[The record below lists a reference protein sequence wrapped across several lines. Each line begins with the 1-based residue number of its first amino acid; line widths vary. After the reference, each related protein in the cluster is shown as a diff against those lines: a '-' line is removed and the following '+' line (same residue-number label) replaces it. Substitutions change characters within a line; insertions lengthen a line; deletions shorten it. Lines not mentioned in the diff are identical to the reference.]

1 MTQSEQ
7 YIIPFDAMQHELLA
21 QIAMLRSVDLGI
33 SPGRSEGVIQLLE
46 RLTLLGNDLRENNG
60 IVNVRAQVIAIAA
73 RIQRRNSVSDRTV
86 RYWRKDAEE
95 LGLVHTELV
104 SQKFGRREWNRYT
117 IFVSEI
123 RLVCAGAK
131 VAGSGRKWPE
141 MVAALGAEMVAAP
154 RAEMVAA
161 PRAEMVAAP
170 SNSSLKVKTNDNR
183 ERLVVVVAS
192 CGLGKAEEAVDTAL
206 GRLALS
212 NCDIEAR
219 IAAWKQLP
227 GDEQRPG
234 TLFNWLAKHGSFEAD
249 QTARLKSNAAKPR
262 PRVPDEL
269 RRQQAAEFDRQR
281 AATQE
286 AARSGP
292 GMLDDYLAGLR
303 QRETQTVANT

>member
-60 IVNVRAQVIAIAA
+60 IVNIRAQVIAIAA

-86 RYWRKDAEE
+86 RNWRKDAEQ
-95 LGLVHTELV
+95 LGLVRTELV

-117 IFVSEI
+117 IFVGEI
-123 RLVCAGAK
+123 RVLCAGGK
-131 VAGSGRKWPE
+131 VAGSGRKWP
-141 MVAALGAEMVAAP
+141 EMVAAP

-206 GRLALS
+206 GRLGLS
-212 NCDIEAR
+212 NDDIELR
-219 IAAWKQLP
+219 IAAWKSLP

-234 TLFNWLAKHGSFEAD
+234 TLFNWLAKRGSFEAT
-249 QTARLKSNAAKPR
+249 QRARIESAAAKPR

-269 RRQQAAEFDRQR
+269 RKQQAAEFDRARAAALEAAASGPSLMETYLAGRQR
-281 AATQE
+281 AAQPVTN
-286 AARSGP
+286 
-292 GMLDDYLAGLR
+292 L
-303 QRETQTVANT
+303 

>member
-86 RYWRKDAEE
+86 RNWRKDAEQ

-117 IFVSEI
+117 IFVGEI
-123 RLVCAGAK
+123 RVLCAGGK

-154 RAEMVAA
+154 G
-161 PRAEMVAAP
+161 AEMVAAP
-170 SNSSLKVKTNDNR
+170 SYGSSIVKTNDNR

-206 GRLALS
+206 GRLGLS
-212 NCDIEAR
+212 NDDIELR
-219 IAAWKQLP
+219 IAAWKSLP

-234 TLFNWLAKHGSFEAD
+234 TLFNWLAKRGSFEAT
-249 QTARLKSNAAKPR
+249 QRARIESAAAKPR
-262 PRVPDEL
+262 PRVADEL
-269 RRQQAAEFDRQR
+269 RKQQAAEFDRARAAALEDAASGPSLMETYLAGRQR
-281 AATQE
+281 AA
-286 AARSGP
+286 
-292 GMLDDYLAGLR
+292 
-303 QRETQTVANT
+303 QTVTHL

>member
-1 MTQSEQ
+1 MTNPDQ
-7 YIIPFDAMQHELLA
+7 YIIPFDAMQNELLA
-21 QIAMLRSVDLGI
+21 QIAMLRDIDLGV
-33 SPGRSEGVIQLLE
+33 SPGRSEGVVQLLE

-86 RYWRKDAEE
+86 RNWRKDAEQ
-95 LGLVHTELV
+95 LGLVYTELV

-123 RLVCAGAK
+123 RVR

-141 MVAALGAEMVAAP
+141 MVAAPRAEMVAAP

-170 SNSSLKVKTNDNR
+170 SYGSVIVETNDNR

-192 CGLGKAEEAVDTAL
+192 CGLGKAEEAVDTAI
-206 GRLALS
+206 GRLGLS
-212 NCDIEAR
+212 NCDIEDR

-234 TLFNWLAKHGSFEAD
+234 TLFNWLAKRGSFEAA
-249 QTARLKSNAAKPR
+249 QRARIEATAAKPR
-262 PRVPDEL
+262 PRVTDEL
-269 RRQQAAEFDRQR
+269 RMQQAAEFQR
-281 AATQE
+281 ARAAALQAAT
-286 AARSGP
+286 SGP
-292 GMLDDYLAGLR
+292 SLTEAYLAGVR